1 MGAEKSMAFA
11 ESGNAMTVRTFRAY
25 YELSVSF
32 WRSYWRYWLS
42 GKPSTFTSSQ
52 MRNAAFGILDKGIS
66 PVHRRAIA
74 NAKRLTRTGL
84 R

>member
-11 ESGNAMTVRTFRAY
+11 EGWNAMAVQTFRAN

-52 MRNAAFGILDKGIS
+52 MRNAAFGILDKGIG
-66 PVHRRAIA
+66 PTHRRAVT
-74 NAKRLTRTGL
+74 NAKRLARIGL
-84 R
+84 V